1 MGSASEAMPTGVM
14 PIGVV
19 PTGLAPGGTPVVKV
33 PEGEPHTELASPGEE
48 KKEPSEAAPKEPED
62 VHSVAEP
69 PLKKAKKAEQAT
81 LLEKLEEGSQEH
93 ITP

>member
-1 MGSASEAMPTGVM
+1 M
-14 PIGVV
+14 
-19 PTGLAPGGTPVVKV
+19 
-33 PEGEPHTELASPGEE
+33 ASPGEE

-81 LLEKLEEGSQEH
+81 LLAYLPKLVEKFEEGFQQH